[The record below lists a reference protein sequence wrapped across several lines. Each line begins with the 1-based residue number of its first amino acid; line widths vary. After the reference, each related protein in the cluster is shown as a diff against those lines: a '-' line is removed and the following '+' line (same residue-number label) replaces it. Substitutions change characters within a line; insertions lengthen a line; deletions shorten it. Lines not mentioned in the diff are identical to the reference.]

1 VEIFMFASTALRDRL
16 VDSRKYDLVCKLQK
30 VWFLLECR
38 PLTTDQV
45 DQIHAAIPGFCKLD
59 ERIYGKT
66 NKAAFHLIMQLRE
79 CILDFGPMH
88 GFWLFAYER

>member
-38 PLTTDQV
+38 ALTTDQV

>member
-1 VEIFMFASTALRDRL
+1 MFASTALRDRL

-59 ERIYGKT
+59 ERIT
-66 NKAAFHLIMQLRE
+66 ERRTRLHLQLRE